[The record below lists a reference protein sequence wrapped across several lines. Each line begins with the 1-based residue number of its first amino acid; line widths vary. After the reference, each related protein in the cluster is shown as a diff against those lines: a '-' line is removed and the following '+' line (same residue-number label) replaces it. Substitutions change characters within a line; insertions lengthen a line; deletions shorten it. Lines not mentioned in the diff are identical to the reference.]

1 MKSQEKFEVNVKLMR
16 SSESSAERLTFHLKS
31 LEKEEQA
38 KLKQKRKKKK
48 KQKKNFRTK
57 VKKIGKERKINETKK
72 FVSLKR

>member
-48 KQKKNFRTK
+48 NRKKTLEQK
-57 VKKIGKERKINETKK
+57 
-72 FVSLKR
+72 

>member
-38 KLKQKRKKKK
+38 KLKQKKKK

-57 VKKIGKERKINETKK
+57 VKKIGKEGKINETKK